1 MKPKSLLIILLAG
14 SILFSAYTLTL
25 PWIQIHP
32 GLSAV
37 FNYGNSVN
45 DMAAD
50 GLSFLTGLLG
60 DALGDRGDSE
70 TADSLKDFRKALKDE
85 KELVDILSGK
95 ECRPYDFSRVMTT
108 MGRYYPDEDGKLLFT
123 ALGYG
128 FYLIIALGFIAFAAV
143 IAEKFSWAALFA
155 AGLGIYLSAV
165 YTAVNTVNDS
175 FDALLLETADSWNL
189 ALISAGMVFFFYVCA
204 AFLPT
209 RARASSG
216 WTWKKDRADAGREQK
231 GRCTAPDPD
240 AEENDPYK
248 NIWTYTVP
256 DPDQMQEEELHTGT
270 APEKRGKKK
279 RRRDIV
285 MIIAVVLLVLDIAA
299 AAALISRKKKTDT
312 ISIDLSSYI
321 QVEVSGYEGY
331 GKAQG
336 TFDRNTLYEDLN
348 ARMEERAEINSS
360 ETKEKD
366 ASQDARAVLEDL
378 NVTLSKTDHLS
389 NGDTFS
395 LEIRPGEG
403 TLEILEGYHILLDT
417 EKVQK
422 EYTVSDLEVV
432 RSYDPFEDLYYFFE
446 GAEPFG
452 EAYAYY
458 EGNYGDI
465 LYAEVTPSDGLRNGD
480 TVTIT
485 VTSDYDEEGLKE
497 YFGIELTKTQM
508 TAGVSG
514 LMGYPASV
522 WDLSEQ
528 SIEKVMEEA
537 ESIAITKISDEYES
551 EEQMAGLAPLGQIL
565 ASSDADNAQIHNHLF
580 CLFRVSY
587 ASTSG
592 DSRDY
597 IYFVGFRD
605 VMTDPKTGDL
615 MFTTDSY
622 LTPQKPDFIADTLN
636 MDLNLSEFVM
646 IRLLPPR
653 ILSGFNTIQS
663 FYSRYVSPLEDT
675 CSITV
680 RGSDLEELR

>member
-1 MKPKSLLIILLAG
+1 
-14 SILFSAYTLTL
+14 
-25 PWIQIHP
+25 
-32 GLSAV
+32 
-37 FNYGNSVN
+37 
-45 DMAAD
+45 
-50 GLSFLTGLLG
+50 
-60 DALGDRGDSE
+60 
-70 TADSLKDFRKALKDE
+70 
-85 KELVDILSGK
+85 
-95 ECRPYDFSRVMTT
+95 
-108 MGRYYPDEDGKLLFT
+108 
-123 ALGYG
+123 
-128 FYLIIALGFIAFAAV
+128 
-143 IAEKFSWAALFA
+143 
-155 AGLGIYLSAV
+155 
-165 YTAVNTVNDS
+165 
-175 FDALLLETADSWNL
+175 
-189 ALISAGMVFFFYVCA
+189 
-204 AFLPT
+204 
-209 RARASSG
+209 
-216 WTWKKDRADAGREQK
+216 
-231 GRCTAPDPD
+231 
-240 AEENDPYK
+240 
-248 NIWTYTVP
+248 
-256 DPDQMQEEELHTGT
+256 MQEEELHTGT